1 MLLNEFVQMLEAY
14 APTSLAEDYDN
25 VGLLV
30 GTEREIHKVLVA
42 LDCTTTVANEAVARG
57 VDLVLTHHP
66 LFFHPVQRIL
76 PNDPDTA
83 AAYILLRHGIGLYAA
98 HTNLDAAE
106 FGVNDAL
113 TEVLGLTAVRPIGD
127 LPMGRLGD
135 LSEEMTLRA
144 FVDLC
149 STRLSAQVRW
159 CGRGDKLVHTV
170 GIVGGAGAE
179 FAEEAAKHC
188 DVFVTGEM
196 KHHESIR
203 CNELGIACVVAGH
216 YETESIIRKYWISRL
231 QKEKND
237 VQYYETSL
245 ERTPLK
251 AREEE

>member
-14 APTSLAEDYDN
+14 APTSLAEDHDN

-30 GTEREIHKVLVA
+30 GTDREIHKVLVA
-42 LDCTTTVANEAVARG
+42 LDCTTAVANEAVVRG

-66 LFFHPVQRIL
+66 LFFHPVQHIL

-98 HTNLDAAE
+98 HTNLDASE
-106 FGVNDAL
+106 GGVNDAL
-113 TEVLGLTAVRPIGD
+113 VEALGLTGIHSFEK
-127 LPMGRLGD
+127 MSIGRLGE
-135 LSEEMTLRA
+135 LPQKMTLSA
-144 FVDLC
+144 FVKLC
-149 STRLSAQVRW
+149 NTRLSTQARW
-159 CGRGDKLVHTV
+159 CGSGDRVVRTV
-170 GIVGGAGAE
+170 GVVGGAGAE
-179 FAEEAAKHC
+179 YAEEAAKSC

-196 KHHESIR
+196 KHHEAIR
-203 CNELGIACVVAGH
+203 CSELGIACVIAGH
-216 YETESIIRKYWISRL
+216 YETESVVRKYWISRL

-245 ERTPLK
+245 EETPLK